1 MQPRIGDGGVEIP
14 EGSLRSIEK
23 RLRVK
28 LDKLD
33 EDGNHTEQT
42 TVNEMQESSVK
53 WVNLA
58 LCVGRGRVDS
68 RKSSWIVDH
77 GSGVKT
83 DMRPNALSLVL
94 DGAQEITLVVHETD
108 RSVQRCVQITLGG
121 NPCIDASL
129 AIGY

>member
-1 MQPRIGDGGVEIP
+1 MEIP

>member
-1 MQPRIGDGGVEIP
+1 MEIP

-42 TVNEMQESSVK
+42 TLNEIQESSVK

-58 LCVGRGRVDS
+58 LCVGRGRVDT

-83 DMRPNALSLVL
+83 DTRPNALSLVL

>member
-1 MQPRIGDGGVEIP
+1 MEIP

-42 TVNEMQESSVK
+42 TLNEIQESSVK

-58 LCVGRGRVDS
+58 LCVGRGRVDT

-83 DMRPNALSLVL
+83 DTRPNALSLVL

-129 AIGY
+129 AIG